1 MRKIFFLFIVFLFIQ
16 KLKAQENNQFI
27 KSYSKAAITNAE
39 NNEFEEYVQAKNV
52 LIFNYGDGADIKF
65 YVANG
70 EVKILRR
77 ITEITEGKTDSG
89 RTYQMMKVLDEN
101 AFEILI
107 ILYSDD
113 ELRMLYLNT
122 NTNDI
127 STAVSLLP

>member
-1 MRKIFFLFIVFLFIQ
+1 MRKIFFLFIVILFIQ

-39 NNEFEEYVQAKNV
+39 NNGFEEYVKAKNV

>member
-1 MRKIFFLFIVFLFIQ
+1 MRKIFFLFIVILFIQ